1 MRLTLIKYT
10 KLFVGTIKFQR
21 WIITDEG
28 ILEIKAFLFSER
40 NIDLS
45 IWKSPTQDLQDV
57 DVPVDQLIQSD
68 ELGRRWLPYSLPD
81 LLGWQPLYPDDQ
93 GEVWWVCHLMN
104 FSHILDVVPNH
115 LVSRKRM
122 QDLHAALHYLQM
134 VSGGEDEVQEDW
146 GSPKNIISFRFIF
159 YLFVTEVHP
168 TT

>member
-28 ILEIKAFLFSER
+28 TLEIKAFLFSER
-40 NIDLS
+40 NLDLS

-68 ELGRRWLPYSLPD
+68 ELGRRRLPYSLPD
-81 LLGWQPLYPDDQ
+81 LLGWQPLYSDDQ

-122 QDLHAALHYLQM
+122 QDLHKALHHLQM
-134 VSGGEDEVQEDW
+134 VSGSEDEVQEDW
-146 GSPKNIISFRFIF
+146 GSPQNIISFRFIF
-159 YLFVTEVHP
+159 QLFVTEVHP